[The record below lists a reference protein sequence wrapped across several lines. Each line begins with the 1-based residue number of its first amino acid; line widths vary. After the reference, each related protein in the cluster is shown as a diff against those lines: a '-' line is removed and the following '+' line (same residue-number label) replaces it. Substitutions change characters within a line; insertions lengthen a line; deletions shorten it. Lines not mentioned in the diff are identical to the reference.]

1 MAPSDS
7 CSWSMRCGVEL
18 WTGLI
23 SNGDGLSL
31 VVGGTGVPRLT
42 EHEQKF
48 SLVGRV
54 RIDGQISNWIF
65 KKFWW
70 W

>member
-1 MAPSDS
+1 
-7 CSWSMRCGVEL
+7 MRCGVEL

-42 EHEQKF
+42 EHEHKSL
-48 SLVGRV
+48 SLVEFVSTDRF
-54 RIDGQISNWIF
+54 QIGFLRSSGGGSFIRDI
-65 KKFWW
+65 
-70 W
+70 